1 MKCIRIALIAVALAL
16 ALTVVPI
23 ARAQPPV
30 PLLLSDHPVDW
41 WFVFKFNVATFPGCD
56 GGTHNTCPFGGSPQ
70 SYKGG
75 QQFVYASS
83 EDPKL
88 QKGTGCAGT
97 GVKDPLG
104 ATVGQVYDGAY
115 YYVVWNDQFYDDPE
129 ITGCT
134 NNCSSPWGH
143 SKGMLAWDGNGDG
156 LVLQVTTPSWP
167 AAGSKDHPRTT
178 DGNTLGCVK
187 DNNIKVS
194 QHFFALRLT
203 RDDVKTV
210 LQALQTASVV
220 TDTTDSQ
227 IVSNGGPTE
236 IQQLVRSLGKKSK
249 TQTWTVATLST
260 GVQVIAKP
268 SALHVPPWQMV
279 SSLLGG
285 TSLRTATW
293 WAPPRIPSTTSN
305 SQITCWDKGLHDS
318 GAVQVATSGQ
328 WQDTSFGLK
337 GGPGPDFNHA
347 KIGVSLDQAGYAI
360 FGDLNQQ
367 GTLAGDNCGSSQ
379 NGRGGLF
386 FVVKDPA
393 LSSSVA
399 DLIKGSTAPG
409 ESAQ

>member
-1 MKCIRIALIAVALAL
+1 MKYHRIALIAVILAV
-16 ALTVVPI
+16 AQI
-23 ARAQPPV
+23 ARGQAPV
-30 PLLLSDHPVDW
+30 PLLLSGHPVDW

-56 GGTHNTCPFGGSPQ
+56 GDGSNTCPFGGSLQP
-70 SYKGG
+70 YKGG

-83 EDPKL
+83 ENSKL

-104 ATVGQVYDGAY
+104 ATVGQIYDGSY
-115 YYVVWNDQFYDDPE
+115 HYVVWNDQFYDDPE
-129 ITGCT
+129 ISGCT
-134 NNCSSPWGH
+134 KNCSSPWGH
-143 SKGMLAWDGNGDG
+143 SKGMLAWDDDGNGI
-156 LVLQVTTPSWP
+156 VLQVTTPSWP
-167 AAGSKDHPRTT
+167 AAGNKDHPRTT

-203 RDDVKTV
+203 ESDVKTV
-210 LQALQTASVV
+210 LEALQTASVV

-227 IVSNGGPTE
+227 IVFNGGPDE
-236 IQQLVRSLGKKSK
+236 IKQLVAGLGRKSK
-249 TQTWTVATLST
+249 TQTWRVATLST

-285 TSLRTATW
+285 VSLRTATW
-293 WAPPRIPSTTSN
+293 WAPPRIPSTTVN
-305 SQITCWDKGLHDS
+305 SQITCWDKGLQDA
-318 GAVQVATSGQ
+318 GAVQVATSGK
-328 WQDTSFGLK
+328 WEDTPFGLK

-347 KIGVSLDQAGYAI
+347 KIGVSVGQDGYTI

-386 FVVKDPA
+386 FVVKDPD

-399 DLIKGSTAPG
+399 GLIKGGTAPK
-409 ESAQ
+409 ETLQ